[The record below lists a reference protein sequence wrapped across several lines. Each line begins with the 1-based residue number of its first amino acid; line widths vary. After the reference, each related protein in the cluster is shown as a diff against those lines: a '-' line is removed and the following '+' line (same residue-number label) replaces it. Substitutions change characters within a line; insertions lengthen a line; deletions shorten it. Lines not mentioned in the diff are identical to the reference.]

1 MKTMSF
7 KELLKQYKAILDELL
22 VDDPLE
28 VNTALMFRSALIAM
42 IKDLTD
48 KQFTQF
54 LKVDANFTDKI
65 DDIIKEN
72 DGFADFINDKSALI
86 FYEIQ
91 TRRLVA

>member
-7 KELLKQYKAILDELL
+7 KELLEKYKKILNKLL
-22 VDDPLE
+22 IDDPLE
-28 VNTALMFRSALIAM
+28 VNSAMMFRSALIGM

-48 KQFTQF
+48 NQLTKF

-65 DDIIKEN
+65 DDIIKEHE
-72 DGFADFINDKSALI
+72 GLADFINDKSAMI

-91 TRRLVA
+91 SRRLVA

>member
-7 KELLKQYKAILDELL
+7 KELLEKYKRILNKLL
-22 VDDPLE
+22 IDDPLE
-28 VNTALMFRSALIAM
+28 VNSAMMFRSALIGM

-48 KQFTQF
+48 NQLTKF

-65 DDIIKEN
+65 DDIIKEHE
-72 DGFADFINDKSALI
+72 GLADFINDKSAMI

-91 TRRLVA
+91 SRRLVA

>member
-7 KELLKQYKAILDELL
+7 KELLEKYKIALNNLL

-28 VNTALMFRSALIAM
+28 VNSVMMYRSAIIGM

-48 KQFTQF
+48 NQLTKF

-65 DDIIKEN
+65 DDIVKEHE
-72 DGFADFINDKSALI
+72 GLVDFINDKSAII
-86 FYEIQ
+86 FYEVQ
-91 TRRLVA
+91 SRRLVA